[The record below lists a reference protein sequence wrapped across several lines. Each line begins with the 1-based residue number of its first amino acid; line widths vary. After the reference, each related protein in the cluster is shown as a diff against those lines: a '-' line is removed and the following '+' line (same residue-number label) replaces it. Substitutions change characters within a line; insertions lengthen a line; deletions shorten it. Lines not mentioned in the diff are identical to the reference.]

1 MFIVKTCFVCWFQ
14 GLFVLNQLGLIFIE
28 PNMYNL
34 RECLWSR
41 VTQLKEKYDLKLL
54 FKLIKKDKIC

>member
-1 MFIVKTCFVCWFQ
+1 MFIEKTCFVCWFH

-34 RECLWSR
+34 SECLWSS
-41 VTQLKEKYDLKLL
+41 VTQLKEKYDLNY
-54 FKLIKKDKIC
+54 